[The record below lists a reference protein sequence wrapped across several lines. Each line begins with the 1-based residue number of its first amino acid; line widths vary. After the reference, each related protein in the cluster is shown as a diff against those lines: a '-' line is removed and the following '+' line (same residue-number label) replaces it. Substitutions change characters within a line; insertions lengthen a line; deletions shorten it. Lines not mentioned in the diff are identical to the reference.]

1 MIAAVVCRYFFC
13 IFAGLKI
20 YTEKPMFSKIKNHF
34 LKKHLAENK
43 KNRQKNLLDLT
54 QAKSIGIICE
64 ITDEDS
70 YKDIFRLFNN
80 LQIKGHNV
88 KLIGYINEKEV
99 PFFCLQQLSADYF
112 CNKHLNWF
120 GNPNMVQVQDFI
132 QKDFDVLIDFNYRY
146 NAPVRA
152 ILAQSNA
159 KFIIGRENTNSAY
172 YDLFINKS
180 PKDNQSYLKEIY
192 TYTQMLTGNDK

>member
-1 MIAAVVCRYFFC
+1 
-13 IFAGLKI
+13 
-20 YTEKPMFSKIKNHF
+20 MFPRIKKHF
-34 LKKHLAENK
+34 LQKHLSENK
-43 KNRQKNLLDLT
+43 KNRQRNILSLA
-54 QAKSIGIICE
+54 QARSIGIVCE
-64 ITDEDS
+64 ITDENS

-80 LQIKGHNV
+80 LQNGGHDV

-132 QKDFDVLIDFNYRY
+132 QKDFDILIDFNFRH
-146 NAPVRA
+146 NAPVKA

-159 KFIIGRENTNSAY
+159 KFIIGREKSNSAY
-172 YDLFINKS
+172 YDLFIENS
-180 PKDNQSYLKEIY
+180 PKDNQTYLKEIF
-192 TYTQMLTGNDK
+192 TYTQMLTGHDEQ

>member
-1 MIAAVVCRYFFC
+1 
-13 IFAGLKI
+13 
-20 YTEKPMFSKIKNHF
+20 MFPRIKNHF

-43 KNRQKNLLDLT
+43 KNRQKNLLNLT
-54 QAKSIGIICE
+54 QAKSIGMICE

-80 LQIKGHNV
+80 LQNNGHNV

-120 GNPNMVQVQDFI
+120 GNPTMVQVLDFI

-146 NAPVRA
+146 NSPVRA

-159 KFIIGRENTNSAY
+159 KFIIGRESTNSAF

-180 PKDNQSYLKEIY
+180 PKDNQSYLNEIY